1 MIRHEGLQQ
10 YPSGPPGPPGAPALA
25 VTLRR
30 SGRARRISLRVSQLD
45 GRVTLTLH
53 DGDTVNIPGAPTIF
67 VTGQVRSPGRVVW
80 EEGMTVEQAIA
91 LSGGYTNRGSDRGIV
106 RRRVDGELTT
116 IDVTEADVVEP
127 NDTVRV
133 RPRRL

>member
-1 MIRHEGLQQ
+1 ME
-10 YPSGPPGPPGAPALA
+10 
-25 VTLRR
+25 VTTT
-30 SGRARRISLRVSQLD
+30 SLDDILTGWVM
-45 GRVTLTLH
+45 LTLQ

-67 VTGQVRSPGRVVW
+67 VTGQVSSSGRFVW

-127 NDTVRV
+127 NDTVRI
-133 RPRRL
+133 RPRQL

>member
-1 MIRHEGLQQ
+1 ME
-10 YPSGPPGPPGAPALA
+10 
-25 VTLRR
+25 VTTT
-30 SGRARRISLRVSQLD
+30 SLDDILT

-67 VTGQVRSPGRVVW
+67 VTGQVSSPGRFVW

-91 LSGGYTNRGSDRGIV
+91 LPGGYTNRGSDRGIV

-127 NDTVRV
+127 NDTVRI
-133 RPRRL
+133 RPRQL

>member
-1 MIRHEGLQQ
+1 ME
-10 YPSGPPGPPGAPALA
+10 
-25 VTLRR
+25 VTTT
-30 SGRARRISLRVSQLD
+30 SLDDILTGWVM
-45 GRVTLTLH
+45 LTLH

-67 VTGQVRSPGRVVW
+67 VTGQVSSPGRFVW

-91 LSGGYTNRGSDRGIV
+91 LPGGYTNRGSDRGIV

>member
-1 MIRHEGLQQ
+1 ME
-10 YPSGPPGPPGAPALA
+10 
-25 VTLRR
+25 VTTT
-30 SGRARRISLRVSQLD
+30 SLDDILT
-45 GRVTLTLH
+45 GRVMLTLL
-53 DGDTVNIPGAPTIF
+53 DGDTVNIPGAQTIF
-67 VTGQVRSPGRVVW
+67 VTGQVNSPGRFVW
-80 EEGMTVEQAIA
+80 EEGIKVEQAIA

-127 NDTVRV
+127 NDTVRI

>member
-1 MIRHEGLQQ
+1 MGQHVLPGN
-10 YPSGPPGPPGAPALA
+10 PPVEINLK
-25 VTLRR
+25 R
-30 SGRARRISLRVSQLD
+30 SGRARRISLRVSALD

-67 VTGQVRSPGRVVW
+67 VTGQVSSPGRVVW

-127 NDTVRV
+127 NDTVRF